1 MKILLINYNKKM
13 FIDSS
18 LIINVDYYKT
28 IEKDVKCPI
37 CSGIINQP
45 IQCDSCKH
53 NMCKECSDS
62 WFTKNTACPFKCEEA
77 ILIPNESLRSKL
89 DKLTFKCKLGCEM
102 EIPYSEYKEHM
113 ILKCSKLECQKKCD
127 ELLKRIEI
135 LTKEND
141 KLTKCRKYC

>member
-53 NMCKECSDS
+53 NMCKE
-62 WFTKNTACPFKCEEA
+62 F
-77 ILIPNESLRSKL
+77 LIVGSLRIQHVHL
-89 DKLTFKCKLGCEM
+89 
-102 EIPYSEYKEHM
+102 
-113 ILKCSKLECQKKCD
+113 
-127 ELLKRIEI
+127 
-135 LTKEND
+135 NV
-141 KLTKCRKYC
+141 RKPS

>member
-62 WFTKNTACPFKCEEA
+62 WFTKNTACP
-77 ILIPNESLRSKL
+77 LNV
-89 DKLTFKCKLGCEM
+89 
-102 EIPYSEYKEHM
+102 
-113 ILKCSKLECQKKCD
+113 
-127 ELLKRIEI
+127 
-135 LTKEND
+135 
-141 KLTKCRKYC
+141 RKPS